1 MGPTNENSASPAS
14 IRRWPRHQV
23 ALPVRIATGDNA
35 STIAGLATEISRG
48 GMALYGGV
56 PLEPGDLMAV
66 EFPTSS
72 PVCVA
77 GIVRNRSG
85 FCFGL
90 EFLSVVMSDPMAP
103 CQFKPAAT
111 DVRQNPPV
119 AAKAV
124 APRGANGTVME
135 AEEKMVALFLQ
146 KHAAYLQNKEQ
157 EIDRLRQ
164 KALKA
169 RQLRQDIEDLYQG
182 LSRRESRK

>member
-1 MGPTNENSASPAS
+1 MGPTKENSAIPAS
-14 IRRWPRHQV
+14 VRRWPRHQV
-23 ALPVRIATGDNA
+23 ALPVRIATGGDQ

-90 EFLSVVMSDPMAP
+90 EFLSVVMSDPKAA
-103 CQFKPAAT
+103 CELKLPA
-111 DVRQNPPV
+111 DSPPNV
-119 AAKAV
+119 PIANKAV
-124 APRGANGTVME
+124 TGRAVNGAVLP
-135 AEEKMVALFLQ
+135 AEEKLVALFLQ
-146 KHAAYLQNKEQ
+146 KHAAYLQNKDQ
-157 EIDRLRQ
+157 EVDRLRQ
-164 KALKA
+164 KALKM
-169 RQLRQDIEDLYQG
+169 RQLRQDIDDLFQG
-182 LSRRESRK
+182 LSRRESRR

>member
-1 MGPTNENSASPAS
+1 MGPTNEKAATPES

-23 ALPVRIATGDNA
+23 SLPVRIATGENV
-35 STIAGLATEISRG
+35 STIDGLATEISRG

-90 EFLSVVMSDPMAP
+90 EFLSVVMSDPTAA
-103 CQFKPAAT
+103 CEFKPAKTDPHKNASAAT
-111 DVRQNPPV
+111 
-119 AAKAV
+119 KAL
-124 APRGANGTVME
+124 ARGRNGEVVE
-135 AEEKMVALFLQ
+135 AEEKLVALFLQ

-164 KALKA
+164 KALQV
-169 RQLRQDIEDLYQG
+169 RQLRQDIEDLFQG

>member
-1 MGPTNENSASPAS
+1 MGPAKENSAIPAS
-14 IRRWPRHQV
+14 VRRWPRHQV
-23 ALPVRIATGDNA
+23 ALPVRIATGGDL

-90 EFLSVVMSDPMAP
+90 EFLSVVMSDPTAACEFKLPTDSRSNAP
-103 CQFKPAAT
+103 IASNAVTGPA
-111 DVRQNPPV
+111 V
-119 AAKAV
+119 
-124 APRGANGTVME
+124 NGTVME
-135 AEEKMVALFLQ
+135 AEEKLVALFLQ
-146 KHAAYLQNKEQ
+146 KHAVYLQNKDQ
-157 EIDRLRQ
+157 EVDRLRQ
-164 KALKA
+164 KALKI
-169 RQLRQDIEDLYQG
+169 RQLRQDIDDLFQG
-182 LSRRESRK
+182 LARRVSRK